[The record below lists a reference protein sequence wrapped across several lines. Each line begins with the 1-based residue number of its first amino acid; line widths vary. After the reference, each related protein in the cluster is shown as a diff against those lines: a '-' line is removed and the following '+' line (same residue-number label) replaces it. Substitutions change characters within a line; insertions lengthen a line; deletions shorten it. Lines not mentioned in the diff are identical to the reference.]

1 MSEKLDTNTKNL
13 IAGILGQG
21 WNYFYM
27 NSVMVLYEE
36 LPPIELVRA
45 VTRESVIDGKREIEI
60 DNEVYF
66 CMHFS
71 RNLYHWKSNHN
82 SVLYSPGFLKGNEAI
97 YIVSCKNYA
106 QGCKILY
113 QVKARISQI

>member
-45 VTRESVIDGKREIEI
+45 VTRESVID
-60 DNEVYF
+60 
-66 CMHFS
+66 
-71 RNLYHWKSNHN
+71 
-82 SVLYSPGFLKGNEAI
+82 
-97 YIVSCKNYA
+97 
-106 QGCKILY
+106 
-113 QVKARISQI
+113 